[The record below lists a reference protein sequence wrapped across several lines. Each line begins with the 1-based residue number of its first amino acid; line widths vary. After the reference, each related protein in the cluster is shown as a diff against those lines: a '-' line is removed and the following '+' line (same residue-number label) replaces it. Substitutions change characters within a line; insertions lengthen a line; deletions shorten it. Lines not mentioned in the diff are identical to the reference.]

1 MLELNHNH
9 TFILLDESLKIL
21 AVQRRW
27 KEYNTT
33 CCIRSN
39 NMTLQKVNLDKFR
52 TKLKFNQIEGLRNT
66 CAICLYNCN
75 NNNNNNK
82 KK

>member
-1 MLELNHNH
+1 MLEYNH
-9 TFILLDESLKIL
+9 TFILLDDQLKIL

-39 NMTLQKVNLDKFR
+39 NMSLQKVDLDKLR
-52 TKLKFNQIEGLRNT
+52 NKLKFDQIEGLRNT

-75 NNNNNNK
+75 NNNNK

>member
-1 MLELNHNH
+1 MLQLNHNH
-9 TFILLDESLKIL
+9 TFILLDEHLKVL
-21 AVQRRW
+21 AIQRRW

-39 NMTLQKVNLDKFR
+39 NMSLQKVDLVKFR
-52 TKLKFNQIEGLRNT
+52 SKLKFDQIDELDNT

-75 NNNNNNK
+75 KNKINK
-82 KK
+82 K